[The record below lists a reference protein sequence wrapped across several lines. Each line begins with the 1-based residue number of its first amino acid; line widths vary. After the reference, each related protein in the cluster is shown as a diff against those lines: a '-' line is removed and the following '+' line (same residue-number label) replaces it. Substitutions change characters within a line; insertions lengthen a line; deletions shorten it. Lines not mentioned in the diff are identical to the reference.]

1 MTDLSKKLMNGI
13 VSDVPEPE
21 ECPPLPVF
29 KKEETP
35 SARQSQRHENV
46 IEIPEFMRNRSMVE
60 QYVQQRRELEEKVS
74 NTPSQVFKN
83 KLTHAYR
90 KVRLF
95 FFEY

>member
-13 VSDVPEPE
+13 VSDVPDPE
-21 ECPPLPVF
+21 ECPPLPIF

-35 SARQSQRHENV
+35 SARHSQPPDNV
-46 IEIPEFMRNRSMVE
+46 IEIPEFMRNRSMAE
-60 QYVQQRRELEEKVS
+60 QYIQQRRELEEERN
-74 NTPSQVFKN
+74 NTPSQIFKN
-83 KLTHAYR
+83 KITHAYR